1 MNEGHLIGVG
11 IIALVIAILIGG
23 AFAMM
28 KEAEAWQKF
37 VDANGCIVVES
48 KDSQTFTTVGPVIG
62 PNGGVGVGV
71 GTGSTEAQELWAC
84 DNGKRYWKRR
94 GMAKER

>member
-1 MNEGHLIGVG
+1 MNEGGLFAIGACVIVALIIV
-11 IIALVIAILIGG
+11 AIVAG
-23 AFAMM
+23 A

-71 GTGSTEAQELWAC
+71 GTGSTEAQEPWAC
-84 DNGKRYWKRR
+84 NDGQRYWKRR
-94 GMAKER
+94 GLGKGR